1 MTIPLPLLFVAAAL
15 AYLSWRGSAAPAGA
29 PSLPPIGPPGLA
41 PPGAPAT
48 PAAGGVTLFRVAPWL
63 LVAWLAFS
71 HFQKPERPDVP
82 PAPAPVVGLDLR
94 GKFVGVE
101 APSDASITAE
111 IMAALADAIAYD
123 ATLPEPRLRTGQ
135 AFAELRTAAR
145 EYRTAG
151 VRLGDRQPLARDAIA
166 THLEQAVGTDGGPV
180 DAAGR
185 ERWVK
190 AFREVSAAARA
201 AIGR

>member
-1 MTIPLPLLFVAAAL
+1 MTIPLPILFALAAL
-15 AYLSWRGSAAPAGA
+15 AYLAWRGSAGSAGVPAL
-29 PSLPPIGPPGLA
+29 PSIGLPGLA
-41 PPGAPAT
+41 PPGTPTA
-48 PAAGGVTLFRVAPWL
+48 PAAGGVPLMRLLPWV

-71 HFQKPERPDVP
+71 QFQKVERPE
-82 PAPAPVVGLDLR
+82 PAPAPAVGLDLR
-94 GKFVGVE
+94 GKFVGAE
-101 APSDASITAE
+101 AAADAAITDE
-111 IMAALADAIAYD
+111 LMDALADAIEYD

-145 EYRTAG
+145 EYRTSG

-166 THLEQAVGTDGGPV
+166 AYLEQTVGTDGGPV

-185 ERWVK
+185 ARWVK

>member
-71 HFQKPERPDVP
+71 SFRNPERPDVP
-82 PAPAPVVGLDLR
+82 PAPAPAVGLDLR
-94 GKFVGVE
+94 GKFVGSE
-101 APSDASITAE
+101 AAADAAITAE
-111 IMAALADAIAYD
+111 LLAKLADAIEYD
-123 ATLPEPRLRTGQ
+123 GAHDRRLATGAQLADLR
-135 AFAELRTAAR
+135 AAAR

-151 VRLGDRQPLARDAIA
+151 VSLGQRQPLARDAIKA
-166 THLEQAVGTDGGPV
+166 FLDQEVGTDGGPID
-180 DAAGR
+180 DAAR
-185 ERWVK
+185 ARWVT
-190 AFREVSAAARA
+190 AFRAISAAART

>member
-1 MTIPLPLLFVAAAL
+1 VTIPLPLLFVAAAL

-71 HFQKPERPDVP
+71 SFRNPERPDVP
-82 PAPAPVVGLDLR
+82 PAPAPAVGLDLR
-94 GKFVGVE
+94 GKFVGSE
-101 APSDASITAE
+101 AAADAAITAE
-111 IMAALADAIAYD
+111 LLAKLADAIEYD
-123 ATLPEPRLRTGQ
+123 GAHDRRLTTGAQ
-135 AFAELRTAAR
+135 LADLRAAAR

-151 VRLGDRQPLARDAIA
+151 VSLGQRQPLARDAIKA
-166 THLEQAVGTDGGPV
+166 FLDQEVGTDGGPID
-180 DAAGR
+180 DAAR
-185 ERWVK
+185 ARWVT
-190 AFREVSAAARA
+190 AFRAISAAART